1 MILQREKNLLQYS
14 LGAHTCDAESAPL
27 EYRDLDNLWHF
38 LLIKFTRR
46 SLSFVWQLE
55 VYLDSLE
62 NARKSNIMLSLKNI
76 DTSLEY
82 YVALGNNADTL

>member
-1 MILQREKNLLQYS
+1 M
-14 LGAHTCDAESAPL
+14 
-27 EYRDLDNLWHF
+27 
-38 LLIKFTRR
+38 
-46 SLSFVWQLE
+46 SFVWQLE